1 MDQNNEAMVNEY
13 INVLLKKVNDTSLEL
28 VMAQT
33 KVNLATKEREQ
44 ALKTIETLQKD
55 LEDSKAEVLRER
67 EKPPE
72 IKEVIKEVVV
82 EKEVNMDTALKKEVD
97 FLKKELAQAERKI
110 EKLKSSNKEIAN
122 GGGNQTEEI
131 GDSQFSTDYK

>member
-28 VMAQT
+28 LMAQT
-33 KVNLATKEREQ
+33 KANLANKEKEQ
-44 ALKTIETLQKD
+44 ALKTIETLRKD

-72 IKEVIKEVVV
+72 IKEVVV

-97 FLKKELAQAERKI
+97 FLKKELTQAEQKLQ
-110 EKLKSSNKEIAN
+110 KLKSSKKEIAN
-122 GGGNQTEEI
+122 GGGTQTEEI
-131 GDSQFSTDYK
+131 GNS

>member
-13 INVLLKKVNDTSLEL
+13 INVLLKKVNDTTLEL

-33 KVNLATKEREQ
+33 KANLANKEKEQ
-44 ALKTIETLQKD
+44 ALKTIETLRKD

-72 IKEVIKEVVV
+72 IKEVVV

-97 FLKKELAQAERKI
+97 FLKKELTQAEQKLQ
-110 EKLKSSNKEIAN
+110 KLKSSKKEIAN
-122 GGGNQTEEI
+122 GGGTQTEEI
-131 GDSQFSTDYK
+131 GNS

>member
-33 KVNLATKEREQ
+33 KANLANKEKEQ
-44 ALKTIETLQKD
+44 ALKTIETLRKD

-72 IKEVIKEVVV
+72 IKEVIV

-97 FLKKELAQAERKI
+97 FLKKELTQAEQKLQ
-110 EKLKSSNKEIAN
+110 KLKSSKKEIAN
-122 GGGNQTEEI
+122 GGGTQTEEI
-131 GDSQFSTDYK
+131 GNS

>member
-33 KVNLATKEREQ
+33 KANLANKEKEQ
-44 ALKTIETLQKD
+44 ALKTIETLRKD

-72 IKEVIKEVVV
+72 IKEVVV

-97 FLKKELAQAERKI
+97 FLKKELTQAEQKLQ
-110 EKLKSSNKEIAN
+110 KLKSSKKEIAN
-122 GGGNQTEEI
+122 GGGTQTEEI
-131 GDSQFSTDYK
+131 GNS

>member
-13 INVLLKKVNDTSLEL
+13 INVLLKKVKDTSLEL

-33 KVNLATKEREQ
+33 KANLANKEKEQ
-44 ALKTIETLQKD
+44 ALKTIETLRKD

-72 IKEVIKEVVV
+72 IKEVVV

-97 FLKKELAQAERKI
+97 FLKKELTQAEQKLQ
-110 EKLKSSNKEIAN
+110 KLKSSKKEIAN
-122 GGGNQTEEI
+122 GGGTQTEEI
-131 GDSQFSTDYK
+131 GNS

>member
-33 KVNLATKEREQ
+33 KANLAIREKEQ
-44 ALKTIETLQKD
+44 ALKTIETLKKD

-72 IKEVIKEVVV
+72 IKEVIKEVSV

-97 FLKKELAQAERKI
+97 FLKKELTQAEQKI
-110 EKLKSSNKEIAN
+110 QKLKSLNKEVAD
-122 GGGNQTEEI
+122 GGGIQT
-131 GDSQFSTDYK
+131 

>member
-33 KVNLATKEREQ
+33 KANLANKEKEQ
-44 ALKTIETLQKD
+44 ALKTIETLRKD

-72 IKEVIKEVVV
+72 IKGVVV

-97 FLKKELAQAERKI
+97 FLKKELTQAEQKLQ
-110 EKLKSSNKEIAN
+110 KLKSSKKEIAN
-122 GGGNQTEEI
+122 GGGTQTEEI
-131 GDSQFSTDYK
+131 GNS